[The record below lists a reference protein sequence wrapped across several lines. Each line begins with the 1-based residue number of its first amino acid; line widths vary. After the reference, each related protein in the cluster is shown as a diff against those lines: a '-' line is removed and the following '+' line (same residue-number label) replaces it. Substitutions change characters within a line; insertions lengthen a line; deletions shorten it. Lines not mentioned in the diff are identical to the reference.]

1 MLPWHIWSL
10 ERHGQTGSY
19 ENYTICDTSD
29 FLVKPAGMIPEFA
42 GERIVWNNAEPDLV
56 GDQDDWP
63 SCRIEGANEPTRL
76 GRGLIFGRHEV
87 SEP

>member
-1 MLPWHIWSL
+1 MLHWHIRSL
-10 ERHGQTGSY
+10 KRHGQTGSY
-19 ENYTICDTSD
+19 ENYTIGDASD
-29 FLVKPAGMIPEFA
+29 CLVKPAGVIPEFA

-63 SCRIEGANEPTRL
+63 GSRIEGANEPSRL
-76 GRGLIFGRHEV
+76 GRWIILGRHEV